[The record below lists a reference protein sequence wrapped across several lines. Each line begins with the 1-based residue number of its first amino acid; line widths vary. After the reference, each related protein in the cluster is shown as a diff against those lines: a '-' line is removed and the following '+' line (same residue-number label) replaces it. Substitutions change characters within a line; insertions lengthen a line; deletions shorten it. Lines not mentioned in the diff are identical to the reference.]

1 LILIKGEHTLND
13 TAELDRRIVEFA
25 ASTRFEDLPAQAVR
39 AAQMRVLD
47 SIGVAI
53 AAWDAPPSRIARKLA
68 QPTSGPMA
76 ARVWG
81 VQTRTTVDMAAFANG
96 VMVRYLDLNDAWR
109 TRDAHHPSDYLPGI
123 LAVAEACGR
132 SGRDFITALAVAY
145 EIMCRFTDVVPL
157 NGVGWDQP
165 VTGVMGTAMGAGLLL
180 GLDREALQHAIA
192 LAITPNLCTYQT
204 RSGELSMWKGCA
216 GPNGA
221 RNGVFAAQLAAEGLT
236 GPYECFDG
244 VFGFWNQTQQ
254 GERRYVPLPDGSADW
269 RWGVFQTNI
278 KTYPVRDSC
287 QLPIMTALK
296 LRAQLDPAAI
306 RSLRIDTYKSAWEGA
321 VKDRELWAPRT
332 RETADHSMLFSVVC
346 TLIDGEL
353 SIHSF
358 ERERFLDAD
367 VLDLIGRT
375 EVVVLDEF
383 TRATPGE
390 RKCRITATLADGR
403 TVSADHMVTLAQI
416 EAGMSDQDLEQKFV
430 ECTRGIFDEKRQVQ
444 VIEATRNLATAGRV
458 DDLIDLIRVS

>member
-1 LILIKGEHTLND
+1 MND
-13 TAELDRRIVEFA
+13 TAQLDRRIVEFA
-25 ASTRFEDLPAQAVR
+25 ASTRFEDLPAHAVR

-53 AAWDAPPSRIARKLA
+53 AAWNAPPSKIARKMA
-68 QPTSGPMA
+68 QPTVGPMS

-81 VQTRTTVDMAAFANG
+81 SQMRTTVDMAAFANG

-132 SGRDFITALAVAY
+132 SGREFITALAVAY
-145 EIMCRFTDVVPL
+145 EIMCRFTDVAPL
-157 NGVGWDQP
+157 NSAGWDQP
-165 VTGVMGTAMGAGLLL
+165 VTGVMGTAVGAGRLL
-180 GLDREALQHAIA
+180 GLDREALQHALA

-204 RSGELSMWKGCA
+204 RAGELSMWKGCA

-221 RNGVFAAQLAAEGLT
+221 RNGVFAAMLAAEGLT

-244 VFGFWNQTQQ
+244 VFGFWNQTLK
-254 GERRYVPLPDGSADW
+254 GDRYPVSLPDGSSDW

-278 KTYPVRDSC
+278 KTYPVRDAC
-287 QLPIMTALK
+287 QLPITTALK
-296 LRAQLDPAAI
+296 LRETIDPAAI

-332 RETADHSMLFSVVC
+332 RETADHSMLFSVIC

-358 ERERFLDAD
+358 ERGRFLDAD

-416 EAGMSDQDLEQKFV
+416 EAGMSDDELERKFV
-430 ECTRGIFDEKRQVQ
+430 ECTQGFFDEHRQEQ
-444 VIEATRNLATAGRV
+444 LITATRRLHESERV
-458 DDLIDLIRVS
+458 DDLLDLIRVA

>member
-1 LILIKGEHTLND
+1 
-13 TAELDRRIVEFA
+13 
-25 ASTRFEDLPAQAVR
+25 
-39 AAQMRVLD
+39 
-47 SIGVAI
+47 
-53 AAWDAPPSRIARKLA
+53 
-68 QPTSGPMA
+68 
-76 ARVWG
+76 
-81 VQTRTTVDMAAFANG
+81 MAAFANG

>member
-1 LILIKGEHTLND
+1 MSEPSN
-13 TAELDRRIVEFA
+13 LDRRIVDFA
-25 ASTRFEDLPAQAVR
+25 ASTRFEHLPVQAVR
-39 AAQMRVLD
+39 AAGMRVLD
-47 SIGVAI
+47 SIGVGM
-53 AAWDAPPSRIARKLA
+53 AAWDAPPARIARALA
-68 QPTSGPMA
+68 QPTAGTLG

-81 VQTRTTVDMAAFANG
+81 SQVRTTVEMAAFANG

-123 LAVAEACGR
+123 LAMAEACGR
-132 SGRDFITALAVAY
+132 SGRDFVTALAVAY

-157 NGVGWDQP
+157 NAAGWDQP
-165 VTGVMGTAMGAGLLL
+165 VTGAMGTAMAAGLLL
-180 GLDREALQHAIA
+180 GLDREALQHALA
-192 LAITPNLCTYQT
+192 LAVTPNLCTYQT

-221 RNGVFAAQLAAEGLT
+221 RNGIFAALLAAQGLT

-244 VFGFWNQTQQ
+244 VFGLWNQTQ
-254 GERRYVPLPDGSADW
+254 GGKRYDIPLPDGSPDW
-269 RWGVFQTNI
+269 RWGLFQTNI

-306 RSLRIDTYKSAWEGA
+306 RRLRIDTYKSAWEGA

-353 SIHSF
+353 SVDSF
-358 ERERFLDAD
+358 ERERFLHAD

-390 RKCRITATLADGR
+390 RKCRITAELADGR
-403 TVSADHMVTLAQI
+403 SVSAEHVVTLAMI
-416 EAGMSDQDLEQKFV
+416 EAGMSDAELEAKFV
-430 ECTRGIFDEKRQVQ
+430 KCTAKVFEPARQQ
-444 VIEATRNLATAGRV
+444 AIIEASRSLHEAHRV
-458 DDLIDLIRVS
+458 DPLIDLIRIGQ